1 MSRNRSRPITSNTTR
16 WSSNITTSPPL
27 SPPVPPLLQQQQQ
40 EENNNNNNN
49 NTIDI
54 VHSSIEQSLQDW
66 LSRSIS
72 DNSPI
77 LDTKCGCCGQSDCES
92 FESLGNTIK
101 KLEGDARLAAGKEI
115 GQSLLHKHESYIIES
130 NQVNA
135 DLEQQLDEARQKAEQ
150 LNQLLEDADCTR
162 RELLDQHNKVTW
174 ESQKT
179 QKTLR
184 ETAADLEVANAR
196 CTQLMNELRTET
208 MEVDKLRIFKFMVR
222 QADVREE
229 TLRAK
234 LEDTKQEL
242 AISRKTELTLESKH
256 RKLKSRYET
265 VCSAYERLKLSQQ
278 EFNGP
283 DNLNWLRE
291 SNEKLRKD
299 VLKLTSKSIKAAA
312 MIDIDS
318 QQQQPG
324 QQQPGQQ
331 QQFITFIKELASAN
345 NKLKTDLLECRDLL
359 SETRHEVIT
368 LNNRIEDL
376 ENNNNGDE
384 QQRLQQQWPTRG
396 HERVLSTSAP
406 SHDDDTLIK
415 WPSVAPSNSLSS
427 RKQQKTN
434 YSHTRSLL
442 RSRRAT
448 SSLITPPKDPSTIIP
463 SPTASTSTPT
473 QKQIGNSIVHHH
485 FHYHMQQQQS
495 YDSLNNLEND
505 TLSPLQKKDINSLSK
520 NTIDNDKNRKKN
532 IEEENKGNKLP
543 LMKNSVS
550 FSSQATSTINSI
562 IPDDDDNNNN
572 NEEEQEEEEEQGTP
586 YYQLKQHVT
595 KVLQRLRA
603 TDIRALNRRLK
614 RAFDILELSTMSNSI
629 IDNILMDV
637 DTLHIQFSWLN
648 DNNDHQEEEEEEQE
662 KTTWHHLS
670 MQEFFPTL
678 QIMQEML
685 QEIGQLRSTMNDLQV
700 EYFKKV
706 EENDIR
712 VEQEVIR
719 KREIQRRRTSST
731 TLMNHSSTTN
741 IVTWLSNVFF
751 QSRHQ
756 QDGNDNHLVRSIS
769 HDSIMDNNNKPNS
782 STTVINNSNT
792 TTASG
797 SKIIRHKRSDMDRHG
812 PPSSY
817 PRVSTEKRY
826 LNNNNNN
833 INMNNNNMTTTT
845 SSSSN
850 SQPRP
855 IPYPKLR
862 TSKSS
867 GGRTVRKSK
876 SMQAPALEYAA
887 VKRKKSLGLTTSLV
901 DLGTSPDI
909 DVDWKV
915 GSAFGT
921 TTSWLGNK

>member
-27 SPPVPPLLQQQQQ
+27 SPPAPPLLQQQQQ
-40 EENNNNNNN
+40 QENSNNNN
-49 NTIDI
+49 IDI

-77 LDTKCGCCGQSDCES
+77 LDTKCGCCGQAHCES

-101 KLEGDARLAAGKEI
+101 KLEGDARLAAEI

-291 SNEKLRKD
+291 SNEKLRRD

-312 MIDIDS
+312 MMDIDS
-318 QQQQPG
+318 QQQQQPG
-324 QQQPGQQ
+324 QPGQQ

-376 ENNNNGDE
+376 ENTNNGNSNNNSGDE

-415 WPSVAPSNSLSS
+415 WPSVVPSNSLSS
-427 RKQQKTN
+427 RKQKPN
-434 YSHTRSLL
+434 YSHSRSLL

-448 SSLITPPKDPSTIIP
+448 SSLITPPKDLPTIIP

-473 QKQIGNSIVHHH
+473 QKQTAASIVHHH
-485 FHYHMQQQQS
+485 FHYHMQQQQQQQQS

-505 TLSPLQKKDINSLSK
+505 TLSPLQKKDINPLSK
-520 NTIDNDKNRKKN
+520 NTIDNDKTMKKN
-532 IEEENKGNKLP
+532 MEEENKGNKLP
-543 LMKNSVS
+543 LMRNSVS
-550 FSSQATSTINSI
+550 FSSQATSTI
-562 IPDDDDNNNN
+562 PDDD
-572 NEEEQEEEEEQGTP
+572 NEDEEQEQGTP
-586 YYQLKQHVT
+586 YYQLKHHVT

-648 DNNDHQEEEEEEQE
+648 DNDHQEEFNE
-662 KTTWHHLS
+662 KTAWNHLS
-670 MQEFFPTL
+670 VQEFFPTL

-719 KREIQRRRTSST
+719 KREIQRRRTST
-731 TLMNHSSTTN
+731 TLMIST
-741 IVTWLSNVFF
+741 
-751 QSRHQ
+751 
-756 QDGNDNHLVRSIS
+756 
-769 HDSIMDNNNKPNS
+769 
-782 STTVINNSNT
+782 ST
-792 TTASG
+792 
-797 SKIIRHKRSDMDRHG
+797 R
-812 PPSSY
+812 
-817 PRVSTEKRY
+817 
-826 LNNNNNN
+826 
-833 INMNNNNMTTTT
+833 
-845 SSSSN
+845 
-850 SQPRP
+850 
-855 IPYPKLR
+855 
-862 TSKSS
+862 
-867 GGRTVRKSK
+867 
-876 SMQAPALEYAA
+876 
-887 VKRKKSLGLTTSLV
+887 
-901 DLGTSPDI
+901 
-909 DVDWKV
+909 WK
-915 GSAFGT
+915 G
-921 TTSWLGNK
+921 